1 MKRNSLMQRDETFL
15 MSLLLP
21 VRQLSVS
28 SGWVHT
34 QTPIPKSLHPV
45 TPRDSLRPEVAGST
59 LSSNPAIPTVLAS
72 KIFNH
77 LFPNCTLFQYYYI
90 QSER

>member
-1 MKRNSLMQRDETFL
+1 ML
-15 MSLLLP
+15 
-21 VRQLSVS
+21 VREYLKVPNFSVS
-28 SGWVHT
+28 
-34 QTPIPKSLHPV
+34 LHWS
-45 TPRDSLRPEVAGST
+45 DSLNPEVAGSM

-90 QSER
+90 RSERRRLVANYMHV